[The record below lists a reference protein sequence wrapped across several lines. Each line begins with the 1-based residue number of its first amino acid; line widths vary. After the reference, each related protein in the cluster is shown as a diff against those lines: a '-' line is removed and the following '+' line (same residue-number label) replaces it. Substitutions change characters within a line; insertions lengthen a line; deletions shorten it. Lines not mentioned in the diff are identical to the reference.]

1 MHKSNN
7 LGPWST
13 PKLPQ
18 IPSSCDLLPRMA
30 SSPLPLPSTQS
41 HFCIHKFHHSP
52 HSIHFGM
59 CPAQS
64 FAIKVAWRRD
74 LPYALPS
81 SLSFPSSNCW
91 LRRNTFCFFSSFISF
106 LLFSFFSH
114 ILYELCSWLRE
125 CLTYF
130 SCCFYKPQNVVKD
143 LARECVV
150 VDACSSVL
158 HALRRRD
165 NLYSFS

>member
-1 MHKSNN
+1 
-7 LGPWST
+7 
-13 PKLPQ
+13 
-18 IPSSCDLLPRMA
+18 
-30 SSPLPLPSTQS
+30 
-41 HFCIHKFHHSP
+41 
-52 HSIHFGM
+52 M

-64 FAIKVAWRRD
+64 FVIKVACRRD
-74 LPYALPS
+74 LPYARAYPL
-81 SLSFPSSNCW
+81 SLLSLLFPSSNCW
-91 LRRNTFCFFSSFISF
+91 LRRNTFCFFFFFYIVLAIF
-106 LLFSFFSH
+106 LFSL

-130 SCCFYKPQNVVKD
+130 CCCFYKPQNVVKD

-150 VDACSSVL
+150 VDALSVL

>member
-1 MHKSNN
+1 MPGAKFRHKSR
-7 LGPWST
+7 
-13 PKLPQ
+13 LPERSPQ
-18 IPSSCDLLPRMA
+18 RLLLCFIPVQQLLAA
-30 SSPLPLPSTQS
+30 SQYVLFFL
-41 HFCIHKFHHSP
+41 IVY
-52 HSIHFGM
+52 IVL
-59 CPAQS
+59 
-64 FAIKVAWRRD
+64 AI
-74 LPYALPS
+74 
-81 SLSFPSSNCW
+81 F
-91 LRRNTFCFFSSFISF
+91 
-106 LLFSFFSH
+106 LFSL

-150 VDACSSVL
+150 VVVVVDALSIL